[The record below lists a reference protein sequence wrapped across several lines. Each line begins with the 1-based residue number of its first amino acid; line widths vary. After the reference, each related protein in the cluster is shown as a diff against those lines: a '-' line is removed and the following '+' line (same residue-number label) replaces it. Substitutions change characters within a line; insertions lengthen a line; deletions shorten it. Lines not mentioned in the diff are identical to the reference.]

1 MILDEGIEFLKFVI
15 FYLESYDIIMIWV
28 FVGNY
33 FKIFKF
39 FIDKQYLI
47 YLIMFLK
54 MGKGVGF
61 FKLYLRKNV
70 CF

>member
-33 FKIFKF
+33 FLNF
-39 FIDKQYLI
+39 
-47 YLIMFLK
+47 
-54 MGKGVGF
+54 
-61 FKLYLRKNV
+61 
-70 CF
+70 